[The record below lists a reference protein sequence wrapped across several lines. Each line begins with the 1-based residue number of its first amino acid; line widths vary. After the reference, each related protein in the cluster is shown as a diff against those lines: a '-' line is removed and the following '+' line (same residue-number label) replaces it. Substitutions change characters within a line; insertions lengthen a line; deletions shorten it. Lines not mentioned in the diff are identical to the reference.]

1 MLVDGRD
8 VRDYSMQ
15 HLRDAIAMVLQ
26 KNTLFSGT
34 LRDNLRWGKKDASDE
49 ELLWACRIAC
59 ADEFLSRLEKGL
71 DTEMGQ
77 GGVNVSGGQ
86 KQRLCI
92 ARALLKHPKILI
104 LDDSTSAV
112 DTATEAKIRARLA
125 AALPG
130 MTKIIIA
137 QRISSVRHAD
147 VIFVLDNG
155 RLCGAGHARDAAAN
169 KPDLPRNLRIAEAGG
184 GSVMAKVFV
193 YRKPRDTK
201 KTLLH
206 LGRYLGFHKWTL
218 ALVALLV
225 LVSTAAN
232 VVGTYLFRPI
242 INDYILPGDIPGLVR
257 ALAAMGVM
265 YALGAL
271 ATLGY
276 SQLMVH
282 AAQRWSPR
290 SAAICSHMCRSCRCA
305 ISTQHPRRADEP
317 LHKRRR
323 HRAGGAEQQL
333 LRCFLQSFF
342 TLAGTLGDAG
352 GAQRA
357 AVADRCGLPGGDGAV
372 HPLQQPAQPPLFPGA
387 ATAAGRIN
395 GFVEE
400 MVAGQKVEKVFNHE
414 QADFE
419 EFCRRN
425 EALRKAATSALT
437 YSGLMVP
444 MNVSLSYANY
454 AVSAC
459 VGGLFALAGRFDLGR
474 ACGLPC
480 VCAPKRPAAQSA
492 FAAGQLH
499 PGGTVGRGAHFR
511 PDGRAGGAGRGR
523 CDTVPREEGRVRRAG
538 AG

>member
-1 MLVDGRD
+1 
-8 VRDYSMQ
+8 
-15 HLRDAIAMVLQ
+15 
-26 KNTLFSGT
+26 
-34 LRDNLRWGKKDASDE
+34 
-49 ELLWACRIAC
+49 
-59 ADEFLSRLEKGL
+59 
-71 DTEMGQ
+71 
-77 GGVNVSGGQ
+77 
-86 KQRLCI
+86 
-92 ARALLKHPKILI
+92 
-104 LDDSTSAV
+104 
-112 DTATEAKIRARLA
+112 
-125 AALPG
+125 
-130 MTKIIIA
+130 
-137 QRISSVRHAD
+137 
-147 VIFVLDNG
+147 
-155 RLCGAGHARDAAAN
+155 
-169 KPDLPRNLRIAEAGG
+169 
-184 GSVMAKVFV
+184 MAKVFV

-282 AAQRWSPR
+282 AAQKVVTEIRRDLFAHVQKLPLRYFDANTHGELMSRFTNDVDTVQEALNNSFCAAFCRAFSRWRARWAMLVVLSAQLSLIVVAFLVVMGLFIRFNSLR
-290 SAAICSHMCRSCRCA
+290 S
-305 ISTQHPRRADEP
+305 RRYFQAQQ
-317 LHKRRR
+317 
-323 HRAGGAEQQL
+323 QQL
-333 LRCFLQSFF
+333 
-342 TLAGTLGDAG
+342 
-352 GAQRA
+352 
-357 AVADRCGLPGGDGAV
+357 
-372 HPLQQPAQPPLFPGA
+372 
-387 ATAAGRIN
+387 GRIN